1 MVDFLWGKYACLQAE
16 LRDKPSVGNRSWG
29 IEAGLNR
36 ILSSV
41 PLSNDPSANDDDIE
55 RAVNNEQRRERH
67 RAALRHLYLVTEE
80 PGPHPET
87 SLQARA
93 ELRLARAKV
102 TKSDWD
108 LLSAVA
114 IGHDYAEIA
123 AAEPR
128 TPGALRVRVLR
139 LRREV
144 AAASAAG

>member
-1 MVDFLWGKYACLQAE
+1 MIDFPWDKYAFLQAE

-36 ILSSV
+36 ILSAE
-41 PLSNDPSANDDDIE
+41 PLSSNHPLANDDIE

-67 RAALRHLYLVTEE
+67 RAELRRLYLVKEE

-102 TKSDWD
+102 TKSGWD
-108 LLSAVA
+108 LLCAVA
-114 IGHDYAEIA
+114 VGRDYAEIA
-123 AAEPR
+123 TANGGA
-128 TPGALRVRVLR
+128 PGALRVRVLR

-144 AAASAAG
+144 GQVSAAG